1 MALNYRLGGSAATVL
16 GVDDVLER
24 MNAEIK
30 AMKGPKTRSALTRA
44 ALLVSGR
51 AKVYTPVATG
61 FLRST
66 AYWTIINAPEG
77 PGAEIGYW
85 AAYAP
90 FVHEI
95 DKNYV
100 KPGTGWKF
108 LERALQES
116 ATEILKIFGSTLDLT
131 KQMEAEAAFREDQGP
146 SSGSMSDETGWIG

>member
-1 MALNYRLGGSAATVL
+1 MALNFRAGGAATVL
-16 GVDDVLER
+16 GMDDVLER
-24 MNAEIK
+24 LNREIK
-30 AMKGPKTRSALTRA
+30 ALKGPRSRSALTRA

-116 ATEILKIFGSTLDLT
+116 ATEILRIFGSDLDLS
-131 KQMEAEAAFREDQGP
+131 KEYQQ
-146 SSGSMSDETGWIG
+146 SSGSSGPTGSYSSNLPDETGWIG